1 MDINLPRGENP
12 FRNAP
17 DPRRLAF
24 WAFLIGFI
32 VTTLSTT
39 FYKVD
44 PEETGVIQMFG
55 KFVRVEEPG
64 LHMKL
69 PFGVETIRL
78 VKTRRVQTQEFGF
91 QTVKA
96 GIRSEYSDTFT
107 GLGSSRRGNTLR
119 YQKDVGFEADS
130 FLQESMMLTGD
141 LNLAVVDWI
150 VQYRYTDPYKYLF
163 KMRNVDD
170 TVRDMSEAVMRQA
183 IGDRTVDEVITLSRV
198 EIQDEVKK
206 ELQILL
212 DRFECGIEVD
222 QVVLQSVNPPDEVK
236 PSFNDVNTARQDKER
251 MINQAWEDYNKY
263 VPKARG
269 DAERVIREAEGFALE
284 RVNNAEGN
292 AKRFSSVW
300 NEYKLAPEIT
310 RRRMYLETMEKLFA
324 SVPNKTLI
332 DKDLKGILPF
342 MDLNQTYAK
351 TEKEEVSS

>member
-1 MDINLPRGENP
+1 MDINLPRGDNP

-17 DPRRLAF
+17 DPRRLTF
-24 WAFLIGFI
+24 WLLAVGLVI
-32 VTTLSTT
+32 TALSTV

-44 PEETGVIQMFG
+44 PEEIGVVQEFG
-55 KFVRVEEPG
+55 KFARIEEPG
-64 LHMKL
+64 LHVKL
-69 PFGVETIRL
+69 PFGIETVKL

-91 QTVKA
+91 QTVRA
-96 GIRSEYSDTFT
+96 GIRSEYSSVFVGQSLT
-107 GLGSSRRGNTLR
+107 RRGDSLR
-119 YQKDVGFEADS
+119 YQKDIGFEENS

-150 VQYRYTDPYKYLF
+150 VQYRYANPYKYLF

-170 TVRDMSEAVMRQA
+170 AVRDMSEAVMRQVV
-183 IGDRTVDEVITLSRV
+183 GDRTVDEVITLSRG
-198 EIQDEVKK
+198 EIENEVKK
-206 ELQILL
+206 ELQNVLEKF
-212 DRFECGIEVD
+212 DCGVEID

-269 DAERVIREAEGFALE
+269 DAERIIREAEGFALE
-284 RVNNAEGN
+284 RVNNAEGD

-300 NEYKLAPEIT
+300 SEYKSAPEIT
-310 RRRMYLETMEKLFA
+310 RRRMYLERMENIFA
-324 SVPNKTLI
+324 AVPNKTII

-342 MDLNQTYAK
+342 MNLDQAHTK
-351 TEKEEVSS
+351 QEKEGVSS